1 MTSGV
6 ETPKKPLVLMLCSP
20 AIGHMNPM
28 LQIAKDLVHRGHDVS
43 FLASEGYREQVER
56 TGAFFLPH
64 RGFINYQSETDLY
77 RLFPQFAD
85 IPRGLRQLL
94 WIHEKLWIN
103 SIPSALESIR
113 AALASLRKRD
123 PQRQVIVLCE
133 SMYSGILPLKLGAE
147 LPDGYTTLPPTL
159 GISIIP
165 AMWASVDTGPFG
177 FGLPADDSNAGR
189 MRNIVIAKQFAE
201 YVCKE
206 SFTKLADV
214 LQHICGTTKPLDS
227 VYGHHAQAIHHGLWD
242 ASWACHDLTLQMC
255 IPALELSRSDW
266 PSNFKFGGA
275 LPRKEIPS
283 GYQYPVWWDEI
294 VANSTK
300 HESERKKVV
309 FVAQG
314 TVVQDYGDMILP
326 TIRGLANRD
335 DLIVMAVLGAK
346 GAELRLKDDETLPLN
361 TRVVDYLL
369 YDAALEYSDVFAV
382 TGGYGALTHG
392 VTNGVPM
399 VLAGDSEDKIEVS
412 LRGEMAGCAISL
424 RTGKPSQDEIVKAV
438 TAILEN
444 GKYRSRAQEL
454 KREAAKF
461 SPMDIVEREMLALLK

>member
-1 MTSGV
+1 
-6 ETPKKPLVLMLCSP
+6 
-20 AIGHMNPM
+20 
-28 LQIAKDLVHRGHDVS
+28 
-43 FLASEGYREQVER
+43 
-56 TGAFFLPH
+56 
-64 RGFINYQSETDLY
+64 
-77 RLFPQFAD
+77 
-85 IPRGLRQLL
+85 
-94 WIHEKLWIN
+94 
-103 SIPSALESIR
+103 
-113 AALASLRKRD
+113 
-123 PQRQVIVLCE
+123 
-133 SMYSGILPLKLGAE
+133 
-147 LPDGYTTLPPTL
+147 
-159 GISIIP
+159 
-165 AMWASVDTGPFG
+165 MWASVDTGPFG

-227 VYGHHAQAIHHGLWD
+227 VH
-242 ASWACHDLTLQMC
+242 
-255 IPALELSRSDW
+255 
-266 PSNFKFGGA
+266 A

-361 TRVVDYLL
+361 TRAVDYLL

-461 SPMDIVEREMLALLK
+461 NPMDIVEREMLALLK